1 MVDGEPLTAVDD
13 EADSGGEVEATADS
27 PLLDLPR
34 LKLEDRAALVDDVEA
49 SFSEPE
55 AVEAESTSGTEERQG
70 RLAAAAADV

>member
-49 SFSEPE
+49 
-55 AVEAESTSGTEERQG
+55 
-70 RLAAAAADV
+70 